1 MCPEICEVT
10 TQMKLDITALL
21 ESLLQEESNPGL
33 RIRERRKPAKFRE
46 ILEKIFA

>member
-1 MCPEICEVT
+1 
-10 TQMKLDITALL
+10 MKLDITALL